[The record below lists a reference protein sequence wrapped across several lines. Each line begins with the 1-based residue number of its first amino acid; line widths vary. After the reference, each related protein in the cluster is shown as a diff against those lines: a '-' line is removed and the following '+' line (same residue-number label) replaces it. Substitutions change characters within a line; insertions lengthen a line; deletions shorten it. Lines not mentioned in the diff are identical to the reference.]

1 MSSLARRREMVHSG
15 MNGLPAKSGPADL
28 EFEGSNPD
36 SAPRPAVLLIGD
48 HTFHEFAECV
58 AWLAEHTDLTTVGTI
73 AAAMSLMTE
82 PLRNWDTLVIAQ
94 ARPGQFTQID
104 VEQLSRTLPLTP
116 LVALLGSCC
125 EGETRS
131 GKPWPGVVRIYWHQ
145 WLARVPSELSS
156 GRSPTTW
163 HLPKTASDAERV
175 DFALRCVPPSAAGL
189 VAICTPDAAFSRAL
203 EQACKIAGYTTVWIR
218 DPAQGGP
225 HESAAVLWH
234 CTGSDE
240 LLATQIRAAR
250 RSWCHSPIIGLCGF
264 PRYDQVALAR
274 RCGISAIVSLP
285 FLLPDLWNTLRSIHP
300 S

>member
-1 MSSLARRREMVHSG
+1 
-15 MNGLPAKSGPADL
+15 MNGLPAKSELDGSMGGGASPA
-28 EFEGSNPD
+28 ST
-36 SAPRPAVLLIGD
+36 SRPAVLLIGD
-48 HTFHEFAECV
+48 QTFHEFTECV
-58 AWLAEHTDLTTVGTI
+58 AWLDAHADLTNVGTI
-73 AAAMSLMTE
+73 ADALARLAEAAC
-82 PLRNWDTLVIAQ
+82 NWDALIIAQ
-94 ARPGQFTQID
+94 ARPGQFTQSE
-104 VEQLSRTLPLTP
+104 VEQLGRALPLTP

-145 WLARVPSELSS
+145 WLARAASELPS

-175 DFALRCVPPSAAGL
+175 DYALRSTPPTEAGL
-189 VAICTPDAAFSRAL
+189 VAICTPDAALARAL
-203 EQACKIAGYTTVWIR
+203 EQACKIAGYSTVWIR

-225 HESAAVLWH
+225 QESAATLWH
-234 CTGSDE
+234 WTGSDD

-264 PRYDQVALAR
+264 PRYDQVAWAH
-274 RCGISAIVSLP
+274 RCGVAAIVSLP